1 MEGKNNKHYSTYL
14 HNTPDTVHDNVGVKY
29 DAGKLKL
36 ELIPVLPLLE
46 VAKVF
51 TCGSDK
57 FDDRNWEKGISWGR
71 VYGAA
76 LRHLFSWWAG
86 ERIDPE
92 MGTHHLANAVANL
105 LFLLEYDRTHPE
117 YDDRTPLNI
126 PMSDKEKDN

>member
-51 TCGSDK
+51 
-57 FDDRNWEKGISWGR
+57 
-71 VYGAA
+71 
-76 LRHLFSWWAG
+76 LFSWWAG

-126 PMSDKEKDN
+126 PMSDKEKDNQ